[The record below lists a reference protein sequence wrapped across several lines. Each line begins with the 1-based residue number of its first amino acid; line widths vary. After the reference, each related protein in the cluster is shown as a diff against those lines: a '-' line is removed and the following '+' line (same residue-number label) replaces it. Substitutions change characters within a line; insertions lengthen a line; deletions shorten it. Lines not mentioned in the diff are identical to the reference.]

1 MFGGLVTVECQLKA
15 RTMRRRLVGRG
26 WGCDGWA
33 RTSPPPRPP
42 KQAPEVNNYCWHTI
56 YNDVDLRYSAHNA
69 IAIVLNF
76 ATVKQFNIVC
86 EKMGRREQEER
97 PLPDFVNP

>member
-1 MFGGLVTVECQLKA
+1 MSTQSKDNVKL
-15 RTMRRRLVGRG
+15 RRRPVGRG

-33 RTSPPPRPP
+33 RTSPPPPP
-42 KQAPEVNNYCWHTI
+42 KQAPEVHNYCWQTI
-56 YNDVDLRYSAHNA
+56 YNNVDLRYSAHNA
-69 IAIVLNF
+69 TGIVLNF
-76 ATVKQFNIVC
+76 ATVEQFNIVC